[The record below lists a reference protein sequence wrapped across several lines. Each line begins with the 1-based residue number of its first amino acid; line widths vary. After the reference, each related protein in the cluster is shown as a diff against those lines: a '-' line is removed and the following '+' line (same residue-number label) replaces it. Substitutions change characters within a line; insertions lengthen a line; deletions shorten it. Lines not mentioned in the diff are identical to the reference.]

1 MDGLSYITDENG
13 LRTALVV
20 DLNDYGKYIEDIEDI
35 LIAYKRMDEERV
47 SLSQVRDKMARK

>member
-35 LIAYKRMDEERV
+35 LIAYKRMNEERI
-47 SLSQVRDKMARK
+47 SLSQVRDKMTRK